1 MRRALQHYS
10 NRLIELLED
19 DSIKSSDNS
28 ILRQD
33 LRMNAANTQEVL
45 RLFDNYEIR
54 RRAITDNKD
63 TACCALTCYMN
74 DLKKSMTDVSA
85 KLSGAKPKFNGVQNE
100 MLIVWDILQREG
112 CEPKDA
118 IPRPAGTDIFHGY

>member
-1 MRRALQHYS
+1 LIDRDRLEQEITLDERRTTMRRALQHYS

-19 DSIKSSDNS
+19 DRIKRSNNS

-33 LRMNAANTQEVL
+33 LLMNAATTQEVL

-54 RRAITDNKD
+54 WRAITDNKGI
-63 TACCALTCYMN
+63 ACCALTCNMN

-85 KLSGAKPKFNGVQNE
+85 RLSGAKPKFNGVENE
-100 MLIVWDILQREG
+100 MLVVWDI
-112 CEPKDA
+112 
-118 IPRPAGTDIFHGY
+118 